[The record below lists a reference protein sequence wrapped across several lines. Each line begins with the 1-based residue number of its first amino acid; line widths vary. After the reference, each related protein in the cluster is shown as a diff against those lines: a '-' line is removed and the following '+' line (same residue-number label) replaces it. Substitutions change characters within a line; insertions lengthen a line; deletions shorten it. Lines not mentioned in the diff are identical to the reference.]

1 MSGLYDTKK
10 DLLRYALKLPQRY
23 ETYDIDFLADEYIK
37 AKYNHDERN
46 MNVYMSALLLR
57 FWNKNDPMYQKVKS
71 CGYDRDDVF
80 NKIYECIEVACE
92 YHAWQ
97 DPEKH
102 TNAQACINQVL
113 AGRGVPAMVY
123 EANLQKN
130 TRAAVSTDQVLDD
143 ESGTTVGDMIA
154 DDKVIV
160 DDPAADYVQ
169 CLIKKNK
176 IIEAI
181 IADTIAY
188 NDVFKHEK
196 KTIKEEKENGEKYV
210 YTDHSSKFWPFK
222 LVQELN
228 SINERYVK
236 YFAGKYIINMD
247 KLTAA
252 VEALNK
258 ANNQKKYKMIDST
271 LKTLREVIEIG

>member
-1 MSGLYDTKK
+1 MSLYETKK
-10 DLLRYALKLPQRY
+10 DLTKQARLLPYRY
-23 ETYDIDFLADEYIK
+23 EDADITDLSNNFLAAREV
-37 AKYNHDERN
+37 NNERN
-46 MNVYMSALLLR
+46 MGIYISAVILR
-57 FWNKNDPMYQKVKS
+57 FWYKIDQMYQKVKT
-71 CGYDRDDVF
+71 CGYDRNDCFDRL
-80 NKIYECIEVACE
+80 YDCIITAMD

-130 TRAAVSTDQVLDD
+130 TRAAVSTDQTLDD
-143 ESGTTVGDMIA
+143 ESGVTVGDMIA
-154 DDKVIV
+154 DEKVVV
-160 DDPAADYVQ
+160 DDYAASYIQ

-176 IIEAI
+176 IVEAI

-196 KTIKEEKENGEKYV
+196 KTVKEEKENGDKYV
-210 YTDHSSKFWPFK
+210 YSDCSSKFWPFK
-222 LVQELN
+222 VVQELN
-228 SINERYVK
+228 DINDRYVS
-236 YFAGKYIINMD
+236 YFAGKYVINMD
-247 KLTAA
+247 KLNAA

-258 ANNQKKYKMIDST
+258 ANNQKKYKMIDSS
-271 LKTLREVIEIG
+271 LKALKEVMEND